1 MIPLAAAHRRTAARC
16 LSNSLSNR
24 TASARNT
31 TKLAFEFYKKPYST
45 HSRPSIGFKS
55 TISRTRI
62 SSISFLHTYRRF
74 PSTSMAST
82 SSNNPISDTMASLSV
97 SETSSEDNGKRAYQ
111 PRYIDVGIN
120 LTDKMFQ
127 GFYNGRKAHESDLEN
142 VIQRAQAVGCKMLM
156 VTGSDYQNSLDAV
169 SMAET
174 YPGLIFGTVGVHP
187 CSASALIK
195 SAGGIANLPSV
206 LKPVEE
212 LALQGKSKGTVTAF
226 GELGLDYDRF
236 HYSDKESQLVVFEQQ
251 LEIAKRVDLPLFL
264 HSRAAEEDFN
274 RLLFAAELPRK
285 GLVHS
290 FTGTVEEMKILV
302 NAGYDIGINGCSL
315 KTEENLAVVKELPL
329 ERLQIETDGPWCEI
343 RGTHASAKYLRT
355 MPAYLTDVVP
365 GDVKKD
371 RFKVGMRVKGRNE
384 PCAIAGV
391 AWVISQVKG
400 CSFKEVC
407 ETSWKNSMKMFRFD
421 EAALLQAKWK
431 ESNPNAETAE
441 VGEQA

>member
-1 MIPLAAAHRRTAARC
+1 
-16 LSNSLSNR
+16 
-24 TASARNT
+24 
-31 TKLAFEFYKKPYST
+31 
-45 HSRPSIGFKS
+45 
-55 TISRTRI
+55 
-62 SSISFLHTYRRF
+62 
-74 PSTSMAST
+74 MAST
-82 SSNNPISDTMASLSV
+82 SSSSNNPISDTMASLSV
-97 SETSSEDNGKRAYQ
+97 SDPSAEDEGKRVYQ

-127 GFYNGRKAHESDLEN
+127 GVYNGRKSHDSDLEN

-156 VTGSDYQNSLDAV
+156 VTGSDYQNSQDAV
-169 SMAET
+169 NMAKA
-174 YPGLIFGTVGVHP
+174 YPGLIFATVGVHP
-187 CSASALIK
+187 CSASALIN
-195 SAGGIANLPSV
+195 SAGGVENLPSA

-212 LALQGKSKGTVTAF
+212 LALQGKTQGTVTAF

-274 RLLFAAELPRK
+274 RLLFAAKLPRK

-302 NAGYDIGINGCSL
+302 GEGYDIGINGCSL

-355 MPAYLTDVVP
+355 MPAYLTDIVP

-407 ETSWKNSMKMFRFD
+407 EKSWENSMKMFRFD
-421 EAALLQAKWK
+421 EAAILQEEFK
-431 ESNPNAETAE
+431 ESNPDSKAVEAE
-441 VGEQA
+441 EQG